1 MIFLLLSLALQ
12 VIAHEHHHHHKEAE
26 SALQHLY
33 LMMTGDC
40 CASKGNP
47 HKKLVELLIKDTKAD
62 VLFAKLDEQMKPLSA
77 STQAILGT
85 GFC

>member
-1 MIFLLLSLALQ
+1 
-12 VIAHEHHHHHKEAE
+12 
-26 SALQHLY
+26 
-33 LMMTGDC
+33 MMTGDC
-40 CASKGNP
+40 CAHKGNP